1 MVTVRN
7 RQQVASYELSSDSDD
22 DDVQNTVVAVS
33 SPAPR
38 LEQIHDAAQV
48 PRRFS
53 SDDRPI
59 TPMRNQM
66 LYSMMLESHEF
77 VDGVYCTDIYAF
89 TGSWHSVFGL
99 SPRPCVIVR
108 VPTVRESQ
116 EILRESGKVRENREG
131 QGKVREF

>member
-1 MVTVRN
+1 MFTVRDKQ
-7 RQQVASYELSSDSDD
+7 RSSYELSSDSDD
-22 DDVQNTVVAVS
+22 DIQNTVVAVS

-77 VDGVYCTDIYAF
+77 VDGVYCTDISAIYFLVFSPFF
-89 TGSWHSVFGL
+89 TFLFL
-99 SPRPCVIVR
+99 SLALLFFFFCPSLPFL
-108 VPTVRESQ
+108 PE
-116 EILRESGKVRENREG
+116 
-131 QGKVREF
+131 